1 MAVVGMHMRDDFEDD
16 FTPPTQPSGELVPP
30 PKIPGTAVAAATPAP
45 IPPRHARDSLRHD
58 PNVIRRFIARTLD
71 AVDNVADA
79 VAEGL
84 GLRRT

>member
-1 MAVVGMHMRDDFEDD
+1 MHADFEDG

-45 IPPRHARDSLRHD
+45 IPPHPARAWASRD
-58 PNVIRRFIARTLD
+58 PSVIRRFISRTLD

>member
-1 MAVVGMHMRDDFEDD
+1 MHADFEDG

-45 IPPRHARDSLRHD
+45 LPPRRARDSASRN
-58 PNVIRRFIARTLD
+58 PNVIRQFISRTLD

>member
-1 MAVVGMHMRDDFEDD
+1 MAVVGTDMRDDFEDG
-16 FTPPTQPSGELVPP
+16 FTPPTEPSGQLVPP

-45 IPPRHARDSLRHD
+45 LQPRRARDSTLGD
-58 PNVIRRFIARTLD
+58 ANAIRRLIARTLD

>member
-1 MAVVGMHMRDDFEDD
+1 MHDDFEDG

-30 PKIPGTAVAAATPAP
+30 PKVPGTAVAAATPAP
-45 IPPRHARDSLRHD
+45 LPPRRARAAPD
-58 PNVIRRFIARTLD
+58 PNVIRRFISRTLD

>member
-1 MAVVGMHMRDDFEDD
+1 MYDDFEDG

-45 IPPRHARDSLRHD
+45 VPPRRVRDSASLREAT
-58 PNVIRRFIARTLD
+58 VFRQFISRTLD

>member
-1 MAVVGMHMRDDFEDD
+1 MHADFEDG

-45 IPPRHARDSLRHD
+45 LPPRRTRDSVSRN
-58 PNVIRRFIARTLD
+58 PNVIRQFISRTLD